1 MIWLIILH
9 KIPPNLG
16 GWGEPGITLG
26 LKNFSLTDV
35 ESQSRIEVQNSVFQ
49 GKDLKQLSE
58 LQFFLESSFGWC
70 QVSKTPCKNIME
82 ILFQPQHYPYF
93 ETLTL
98 IPIVFARR
106 NPFFSSFIVI
116 IISLCL
122 YFVRPFVQFLS
133 D

>member
-16 GWGEPGITLG
+16 GWGEPVITLG

-82 ILFQPQHYPYF
+82 ILFHVESGPPARSSTP
-93 ETLTL
+93 TLSLFRNTHAYTYSICTKEL
-98 IPIVFARR
+98 IF
-106 NPFFSSFIVI
+106 
-116 IISLCL
+116 
-122 YFVRPFVQFLS
+122 
-133 D
+133 